1 MGGSLHPRMGEIC
14 SEHDGSFPWQ
24 VVMGGATIRQERARS
39 ALVFLKRSERMFFVQ
54 MEKIRALM
62 TGRLDLSLDRERR
75 ERKLRGTTHKLTP
88 DARCAGVI
96 GVVEKA

>member
-1 MGGSLHPRMGEIC
+1 MGEIC

-62 TGRLDLSLDRERR
+62 TGRLDLSVDVSAVSANCEEPHTNSHQTRV
-75 ERKLRGTTHKLTP
+75 
-88 DARCAGVI
+88 ARV
-96 GVVEKA
+96 